1 MKAARIYLRSQDRDD
16 VDVHELQSDLSARRV
31 ANARRTI
38 GGVLLAFVVA
48 GCTTTQE
55 PANLSP
61 HKQEVRAYLEDG
73 RHLRQVEAV
82 AARATEWI
90 EQRVAR
96 GGTKL
101 AVIFDLDE
109 TLLFN
114 WPHIRAMDFGYVE
127 AAWDRWVDEANAP
140 ALEPVREVYRLARKL
155 NVDVVFLT
163 GRREHQRA
171 STERNLRA
179 IECGDFAALIC
190 KGADDKRTAAAYKTA
205 ARKRLMEEE
214 GRTIIANLGDQESD
228 LAGGYSERVFKLPNA
243 IYRID

>member
-1 MKAARIYLRSQDRDD
+1 MIEARMFLRAQDRGDLGAY
-16 VDVHELQSDLSARRV
+16 ELQPNSGAQIV

-38 GGVLLAFVVA
+38 GGVLLSFVVA
-48 GCTTTQE
+48 GCATSQE
-55 PANLSP
+55 PPNLSP

-82 AARATEWI
+82 AGRAKEWI
-90 EQRVAR
+90 EQRAAR
-96 GGTKL
+96 GGAKL
-101 AVIFDLDE
+101 TVIFDLDE

-114 WPHIRAMDFGYVE
+114 WPHTRAMDFGYVE
-127 AAWDRWVDEANAP
+127 AAWDRWVDEASAP
-140 ALEPVREVYRLARKL
+140 ALEPVREVYRTARKL

-163 GRREHQRA
+163 GRREPQRA

-190 KGADDKRTAAAYKTA
+190 KGVDDKRSAAAYKTA

-228 LAGGYSERVFKLPNA
+228 LAGGYSERVFKLPNP
-243 IYRID
+243 IYQID